1 MKSNHL
7 FRVLLATL
15 VLTAGPAQALTK
27 DDPVIPFVNLDRFE
41 VHDAD
46 GERPLVWKGSAGL
59 SGDLWGLNLT
69 SEGERLDGVT
79 GEGEV
84 QVRVRR
90 ALSAF
95 WNLEFGWRRDLRP
108 RPQRDWAVLG
118 LEGVLPYHIETEF
131 SVYADDAGDTA
142 ARLEAHHELRFTQR
156 LVLRSALELDA
167 YGQDD
172 LPRGQGSGLAH
183 LEAGLRLGYELRREI
198 TPYVGVEYQ
207 RVYDGTADLHRA
219 AGEDLDDTV
228 LVGGLRLW
236 Y

>member
-1 MKSNHL
+1 MKASQL
-7 FRVLLATL
+7 LRILLAAL
-15 VLTAGPAQALTK
+15 LLTTGPAHALTQ

-69 SEGERLDGVT
+69 TEGERLDGVT
-79 GEGEV
+79 EEGEV

-95 WNLEFGWRRDLRP
+95 WNLELGWRRDFQP
-108 RPQRDWAVLG
+108 RPQRDWAALG
-118 LEGVLPYHIETEF
+118 LEGVLPYHIETEL

-142 ARLEAHHELRFTQR
+142 ARLEAHHELKFTQR

-172 LPRGQGSGLAH
+172 LSREQGSGLAH
-183 LEAGLRLGYELRREI
+183 LEAGMRMGYELRREI
-198 TPYVGVEYQ
+198 TPYVGVEYK

-219 AGEDLDDTV
+219 AGERLHDTV